1 MSSLLLIPIM
11 TGFLGWFLAWLF
23 VKSLFFPYRTI
34 TIGKYKWDAGLKH
47 LINKLPLEILFPL
60 EKSNNSNFDAVLPFI
75 DVKLDDFFKHKLSEK
90 LPMISMFIGDKTIHQ
105 LKEVFIEELKQLF
118 PELVVNLVANSK
130 AQLLNNLEQK
140 WRPIIEPTLL
150 VGTKNL
156 RWIAFVIGFMW
167 GVLILLIIH

>member
-1 MSSLLLIPIM
+1 M

-23 VKSLFFPYRTI
+23 VKSLFFPYQTI
-34 TIGKYKWDAGLKH
+34 TIGNYKWNAGLKH
-47 LINKLPLEILFPL
+47 LINKFPI
-60 EKSNNSNFDAVLPFI
+60 EQIFPADNSNFDAVLLFI
-75 DVKLDDFFKHKLSEK
+75 DAKLDDFFKRKLSEK
-90 LPMISMFIGDKTIHQ
+90 LPIISMFIGDKTIHQ

-150 VGTKNL
+150 LGTKNL

>member
-1 MSSLLLIPIM
+1 M

-23 VKSLFFPYRTI
+23 VKSLFFPYQTI
-34 TIGKYKWDAGLKH
+34 TIGNYKWNAGLKH
-47 LINKLPLEILFPL
+47 LINKFPI
-60 EKSNNSNFDAVLPFI
+60 EQIFPADNSNFDAVLLFI
-75 DVKLDDFFKHKLSEK
+75 DAKLDDFFKRKLSEK

-150 VGTKNL
+150 LGTKNL

>member
-1 MSSLLLIPIM
+1 M

-23 VKSLFFPYRTI
+23 VKSLFFPYQTI
-34 TIGKYKWDAGLKH
+34 TIGNYKWNAGLKH
-47 LINKLPLEILFPL
+47 LINKFPI
-60 EKSNNSNFDAVLPFI
+60 EQIFPADNSNFDAVLPFI
-75 DVKLDDFFKHKLSEK
+75 DAKLDDFFKRKLSEK
-90 LPMISMFIGDKTIHQ
+90 LPIISMFIGDKTIHQ

-150 VGTKNL
+150 LGTKNL

>member
-1 MSSLLLIPIM
+1 M

-23 VKSLFFPYRTI
+23 VKSLFFPYQTI
-34 TIGKYKWDAGLKH
+34 TIGNYKWNAGLKH
-47 LINKLPLEILFPL
+47 LINKFPI
-60 EKSNNSNFDAVLPFI
+60 EQIFPADNSNFDAVLPFI
-75 DVKLDDFFKHKLSEK
+75 DAKLDDFFKRKLSEK
-90 LPMISMFIGDKTIHQ
+90 LPIISMFIGDKTIHQ

-150 VGTKNL
+150 LGTKNL

-167 GVLILLIIH
+167 GVLILFIIH

>member
-23 VKSLFFPYRTI
+23 VKSLFFPYQTI
-34 TIGKYKWDAGLKH
+34 TIGNYKWNAGLKH
-47 LINKLPLEILFPL
+47 LINKFPI
-60 EKSNNSNFDAVLPFI
+60 EQIFPADNSNFDAVLLFI
-75 DVKLDDFFKHKLSEK
+75 DAKLDDFFKRKLSEK
-90 LPMISMFIGDKTIHQ
+90 LPIISMFIGDKTIHQ

-150 VGTKNL
+150 LGTKNL

>member
-23 VKSLFFPYRTI
+23 VKSLFFPYQTI
-34 TIGKYKWDAGLKH
+34 TIGNYKWNAGLKH
-47 LINKLPLEILFPL
+47 LINKFPI
-60 EKSNNSNFDAVLPFI
+60 EQIFPADNSNFDAVLPFI
-75 DVKLDDFFKHKLSEK
+75 DAKLDDFFKRKLSEK
-90 LPMISMFIGDKTIHQ
+90 LPIISMFIGDKTIHQ

-150 VGTKNL
+150 LGTKNL